1 MAPTTDVHTVELNKS
16 YNEDVNNEKVDACE
30 KYGSR
35 TIHGEKWNVV
45 SKRHF
50 NAEECAT
57 IKSVIVVDSKYGK
70 SACFFIVTGGM
81 MFIPLSNDCTRTVG
95 EVLDMEKIELVT
107 LERNGST
114 LDRIDA
120 WFHLIQ
126 TQKAT

>member
-120 WFHLIQ
+120 
-126 TQKAT
+126 